1 MKLATFRIEDRQTF
15 GPLTEGGVVDLPATW
30 PEGPADLLMAIR
42 QGSDT
47 LDRIAGKARNADP
60 IPLDKVRLLAPL
72 PAPPKLLGIAVN
84 YVEHHN
90 ELERMAS
97 LPDNPRVHTT
107 PRPFLMPTTAVT
119 NPGEEIP
126 WPAFSEDLDHEIEL
140 AVVIGRRTRCVSP
153 GEALDCVAGYTLAN
167 DISARSVTH
176 NAGRTDRPKDVFFD
190 WLHGKWGDGFCP
202 LGPVLV
208 TAEDI
213 PAPQDLTL
221 ELTVNGETRQKA
233 STSLMIF
240 PVAELVSFCSHL
252 MTLTPGDVIATGT
265 PSGVGKATGKLLAPG
280 DEVSCFCEPIGRLT
294 NTVGPRPER
303 FYTPCQ
309 R

>member
-15 GPLTEGGVVDLPATW
+15 GPVTEGGVVDLPAAW
-30 PEGPADLLMAIR
+30 PEGPADLLTAI
-42 QGSDT
+42 QEGSDT
-47 LDRIAGKARNADP
+47 LNLIAEKAGNAEA

-97 LPDNPRVHTT
+97 LPENPRIHTT
-107 PRPFLMPTTAVT
+107 PRPFLMPTTAVA

-140 AVVIGRRTRCVSP
+140 AVVIGRRARCVP
-153 GEALDCVAGYTLAN
+153 TDEALNCVAGYTLAN

-176 NAGRTDRPKDVFFD
+176 ITGRTDRPKDAFFD

-213 PAPQDLTL
+213 PDPQDLTL
-221 ELTVNGETRQKA
+221 ELTVNGDTRQKA

-280 DEVSCFCEPIGRLT
+280 DEVSCFCGPIGRLT
-294 NTVGPRPER
+294 NTIGPRPER

-309 R
+309 G